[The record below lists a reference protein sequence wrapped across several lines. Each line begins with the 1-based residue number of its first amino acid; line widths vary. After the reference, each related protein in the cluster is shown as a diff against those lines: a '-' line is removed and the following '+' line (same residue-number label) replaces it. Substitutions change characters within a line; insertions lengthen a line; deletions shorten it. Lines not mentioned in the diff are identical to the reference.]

1 MERKFKIV
9 LASSSSRRCRLL
21 EQLGIPFTVV
31 DPGEVEITF
40 GEPEEQAVKNATAK
54 AKTIAEQIDR
64 DVVLGAD
71 TIVVKEGHVIRK
83 PADANEAKNILKKLS
98 GDFHKVITGVA
109 IIDASSGRIETD
121 VAETVVH
128 IKDLSDDEI
137 DSYLATGESF
147 GKAGGYAIQ
156 GIGALLVDYIQGCF
170 YNVVGLP
177 LSKLERLLK
186 RFDIHILDQIKQEKV
201 RLH

>member
-1 MERKFKIV
+1 
-9 LASSSSRRCRLL
+9 
-21 EQLGIPFTVV
+21 
-31 DPGEVEITF
+31 VEITF

-54 AKTIAEQIDR
+54 AKKIAERIDR
-64 DVVLGAD
+64 DIVLGAD

-83 PADANEAKNILKKLS
+83 PADVNEAKKILKKLS

-121 VAETVVH
+121 VAETKVH

-137 DSYLATGESF
+137 DSYLVTGESF

-177 LSKLERLLK
+177 LSKFERLLK
-186 RFDIHILDQIKQEKV
+186 RFDIHILDQIKREKA

>member
-9 LASSSSRRCRLL
+9 LASSSMRRCRLL
-21 EQLGIPFTVV
+21 EQLGIPFRVA

-40 GEPEEQAVKNATAK
+40 GEPEEQAVTNATAK
-54 AKTIAEQIDR
+54 AKKISEQIDR
-64 DVVLGAD
+64 GVVIGAD
-71 TIVVKEGHVIRK
+71 TIVVKEGRVIRK
-83 PADANEAKNILKKLS
+83 PTDADEAKNILKKLS
-98 GDFHKVITGVA
+98 GGFHKVITGVA

-121 VAETVVH
+121 VAETKVH

-137 DSYLATGESF
+137 DSYLITGESF

-177 LSKLERLLK
+177 LSKLDGLLK
-186 RFDIHILDQIKQEKV
+186 RIDVHILDQIRREKPRV
-201 RLH
+201 H

>member
-9 LASSSSRRCRLL
+9 LASSSMRRCRLL
-21 EQLGIPFTVV
+21 EQLGIPFTVA

-40 GEPEEQAVKNATAK
+40 GEPKKQVVINATAK
-54 AKTIAEQIDR
+54 AKKIAERMDR
-64 DVVLGAD
+64 GVVIGAD
-71 TIVVKEGHVIRK
+71 TIVVKKGHVIRK
-83 PADANEAKNILKKLS
+83 PTDSNEAKNILKKLS
-98 GDFHKVITGVA
+98 GGFHKVITGVA

-121 VAETVVH
+121 VAETMVH
-128 IKDLSDDEI
+128 VKDLCEDEI
-137 DSYLATGESF
+137 DSYLATGEPF

-177 LSKLERLLK
+177 LSKLDGLLK
-186 RFDIHILDQIKQEKV
+186 RIDVHILDQIKREKT
-201 RLH
+201 RIN

>member
-9 LASSSSRRCRLL
+9 LASSSSRRSRLL
-21 EQLGIPFTVV
+21 EQLGIPFTVA

-54 AKTIAEQIDR
+54 AKKIAERIDR
-64 DVVLGAD
+64 DIVLGAD

-83 PADANEAKNILKKLS
+83 PADVNEAKKILKKLS

-121 VAETVVH
+121 VAETKVH

-137 DSYLATGESF
+137 DSYLVTGESF

-177 LSKLERLLK
+177 LSKFERLLK
-186 RFDIHILDQIKQEKV
+186 RFDIHILDQIKREKA